1 MNTAA
6 KILVAEDDFLNQ
18 TLIRADLT
26 SKGYEITIV
35 GNGKLAVEA
44 CLSNDYDLVLMDIAM
59 PELDGIGAAKHIR
72 DNAKNKE
79 AARNASTPIV
89 ALSTFSEQDFGEKTR
104 NAGMNGYIRKPYM
117 REELF
122 SYISRLVG

>member
-6 KILVAEDDFLNQ
+6 RILVAEDDFLSQ
-18 TLIRADLT
+18 TRIRADLT

-35 GNGKLAVEA
+35 ENGKLAVEA
-44 CLSNDYDLVLMDIAM
+44 CLLNDYDLVLMDIAM
-59 PELDGIGAAKHIR
+59 PELDGIDAARNIR
-72 DNAKNKE
+72 ENAKNKE
-79 AARNASTPIV
+79 VARNASTPIV

-104 NAGMNGYIRKPYM
+104 SAGMNGYIRKPYM

-122 SYISRLVG
+122 NYINQLVG